1 METVKKSKMTLNLT
15 EGLLGNLENPDHRFN
30 VAKVNHGAFA
40 LQGFNIK
47 KILQRRYFD
56 LDTDKTDL
64 EIMDNFEIP
73 NTLKVEELETRLNK
87 YRDIHEKL
95 LNYGARIATHTNKLF
110 KIIYGASDPIELLHT
125 PARPISEKANTLL
138 SMYSSISRI
147 LADFISKVA
156 EMVKKVTETIQQRYR
171 DTFANRLKQAR
182 QEKKI
187 SQRVLSDLTSI
198 NRADIGLYE
207 TGKKFPSLDN
217 FIKILRCTGIS
228 ADWLLGMERI

>member
-1 METVKKSKMTLNLT
+1 MKKSKMTLNLT
-15 EGLLGNLENPDHRFN
+15 EGLLGKLENPDHRFN

-73 NTLKVEELETRLNK
+73 NNLKVEELETRLNK

-156 EMVKKVTETIQQRYR
+156 EMIKKVTETIQQKYR

-182 QEKKI
+182 TTAELTQLQLAK
-187 SQRVLSDLTSI
+187 RLSVARITLTQYE
-198 NRADIGLYE
+198 RAVNEPNFSMLIKMAKLLNV
-207 TGKKFPSLDN
+207 SLDW
-217 FIKILRCTGIS
+217 LTGLTKKNV
-228 ADWLLGMERI
+228 A

>member
-1 METVKKSKMTLNLT
+1 MVETVKKSKMTLNIT

-156 EMVKKVTETIQQRYR
+156 EMIKKVTETIQQRYR
-171 DTFANRLKQAR
+171 DNFAR
-182 QEKKI
+182 QLKNFRKAKGFTQKQLGDKI
-187 SQRVLSDLTSI
+187 GKTQNAINLYESGQREPPLTVL
-198 NRADIGLYE
+198 IGLSKALNK
-207 TGKKFPSLDN
+207 TTDN
-217 FIKILRCTGIS
+217 LLGIS
-228 ADWLLGMERI
+228 P